1 VNLELAGILGYVALQ
16 LVVGVAVS
24 RRITSEASYLL
35 AGRSL
40 GYGLAGFSI
49 FATWLGAETCIG
61 SAGSVYSDGVNAT
74 TVEPFAYAACLL
86 VMGALFAAPLWRRG
100 YTTVADLFRSRY
112 SPGVERLVVLL
123 VVPTSLLWAAAQLRA
138 FGQVLSASSELPLAT
153 AMGVATGVAVIYTT
167 FGGLLADAVTDVV
180 QGVLLAAGLVL
191 LGVLLWLAPELS
203 EATPPVS
210 AAGAALS
217 SLSAGEATGGAS
229 WLEVVEAW
237 SVPIFGS
244 LLAQELVSRVLGSR
258 SAKVAV
264 RAALAGGA
272 AYLVIGLI
280 PVYAGLAGA
289 RLMPGL
295 EDPEQL
301 LLLLARDLLTPLPY
315 VLFAGALVS
324 AILSTVDST
333 LLAASSLTSHNLIVS
348 LRPDLPDAARLRLA
362 RSGVVLFGGI
372 SYGIALNSGGVLELV
387 EQASSFASAGVFVAG
402 CFGLFSRLGG
412 PASASAALIAGA
424 AAWLASETGGLA
436 TPYLVSLA
444 SALIAYLGVALV
456 EHRTGTEQ
464 APGRAQRA
472 EGERSPLALE
482 R

>member
-1 VNLELAGILGYVALQ
+1 
-16 LVVGVAVS
+16 
-24 RRITSEASYLL
+24 
-35 AGRSL
+35 
-40 GYGLAGFSI
+40 
-49 FATWLGAETCIG
+49 
-61 SAGSVYSDGVNAT
+61 
-74 TVEPFAYAACLL
+74 
-86 VMGALFAAPLWRRG
+86 
-100 YTTVADLFRSRY
+100 
-112 SPGVERLVVLL
+112 
-123 VVPTSLLWAAAQLRA
+123 
-138 FGQVLSASSELPLAT
+138 
-153 AMGVATGVAVIYTT
+153 
-167 FGGLLADAVTDVV
+167 
-180 QGVLLAAGLVL
+180 
-191 LGVLLWLAPELS
+191 
-203 EATPPVS
+203 
-210 AAGAALS
+210 
-217 SLSAGEATGGAS
+217 
-229 WLEVVEAW
+229 VVEAW

-272 AYLVIGLI
+272 AYLLIGLI

-348 LRPDLPDAARLRLA
+348 LRPNLPDATRLRLA

-387 EQASSFASAGVFVAG
+387 EQASSFASAGVFVAAS
-402 CFGLFSRLGG
+402 FGLFSRLGG

-424 AAWLASETGGLA
+424 VAWLASETGGLA
-436 TPYLVSLA
+436 TPYLVSLV
-444 SALIAYLGVALV
+444 SALVAYVGVALI
-456 EHRTGTEQ
+456 EQ
-464 APGRAQRA
+464 RSAVA
-472 EGERSPLALE
+472 ELALE